1 MTNKILF
8 IIFFIIIIFL
18 HKKINKIQN
27 NINKEKFTLTND
39 DETRIRS
46 IIKDIYST
54 DLDAIRSLAAMS
66 KRIQDGGLTING
78 DLNVTGAF
86 NYLPRGVI
94 LSYNSETAPSGWA
107 ICDGN
112 NGTPD
117 LRGKFIR
124 MWNDNMTG
132 FDGNGAKLFTTDVKS
147 TYNEA
152 WHGTA
157 RGNTNSYILK
167 HKFGSY
173 AGTDLHH
180 QNSLE
185 MATHNHGI
193 TDPGHNHYI
202 NFSYDRPYG
211 SDVGSVQYNLR
222 EYSGAS
228 VTYTGYGKTGITIN
242 NSGSSGGA
250 TNQPPYYVLTWI
262 MKL

>member
-94 LSYNSETAPSGWA
+94 LSYNSITAPSGWA

-117 LRGKFIR
+117 LRGRFILG
-124 MWNDNMTG
+124 TG
-132 FDGNGAKLFTTDVKS
+132 QGTNLTNRTWKDTGGTETHTLS
-147 TYNEA
+147 INEIPA
-152 WHGTA
+152 H
-157 RGNTNSYILK
+157 N
-167 HKFGSY
+167 HKFSGY
-173 AGTDLHH
+173 NYQQWAHTPNG
-180 QNSLE
+180 
-185 MATHNHGI
+185 
-193 TDPGHNHYI
+193 
-202 NFSYDRPYG
+202 DRVSMPLR
-211 SDVGSVQYNLR
+211 SDYSTNLTT
-222 EYSGAS
+222 E
-228 VTYTGYGKTGITIN
+228 
-242 NSGSSGGA
+242 NSGGGSA
-250 TNQPPYYVLTWI
+250 HNNMPPYYVLTWI